1 MTELHPILDIKS
13 RVSIAAHVRYQM
25 MERFVPTPGGGDS
38 KRRGQRGADD
48 LLTTPRLPFQQIVTA
63 VAMTRV
69 EHADGNIEPLERMT
83 LSNPV
88 LDEREIIEGLFAVIA
103 SLPVGESEL
112 VMFGGANH
120 DMPLL
125 VVRAMSYGL
134 TSPKGWDWM
143 AFGSQGKVPH
153 LGLLRAVTGAFKLKA
168 IHMVELAG
176 LLDVPAK
183 VSDVAWSTA
192 RHIKDERWGTVQTMC
207 ECDVITAAQLFA
219 TWRTL
224 LDGHCPVDTAHNRIC
239 RKVEELRP
247 HRGYTHAFTAKR
259 AALFERRIIAAKAK
273 LETCS
278 GAYAG

>member
-134 TSPKGWDWM
+134 TSPKGWDW
-143 AFGSQGKVPH
+143 SVRQSRQGTAPRPAAGRDRRVQAQGDPH
-153 LGLLRAVTGAFKLKA
+153 GRTRG
-168 IHMVELAG
+168 
-176 LLDVPAK
+176 
-183 VSDVAWSTA
+183 TA
-192 RHIKDERWGTVQTMC
+192 RRAGQ
-207 ECDVITAAQLFA
+207 
-219 TWRTL
+219 
-224 LDGHCPVDTAHNRIC
+224 G
-239 RKVEELRP
+239 ELRGVVDGPP
-247 HRGYTHAFTAKR
+247 HQG
-259 AALFERRIIAAKAK
+259 
-273 LETCS
+273 
-278 GAYAG
+278 